1 MKNSGEQ
8 CSLAGMFKDQQGDL
22 CLEQNEG
29 KNGRLEEEVSE
40 VIEDR
45 LCTASKAT
53 KGLLLLF

>member
-8 CSLAGMFKDQQGDL
+8 CSLAGMFKDQHRSL

-40 VIEDR
+40 VI
-45 LCTASKAT
+45 
-53 KGLLLLF
+53 